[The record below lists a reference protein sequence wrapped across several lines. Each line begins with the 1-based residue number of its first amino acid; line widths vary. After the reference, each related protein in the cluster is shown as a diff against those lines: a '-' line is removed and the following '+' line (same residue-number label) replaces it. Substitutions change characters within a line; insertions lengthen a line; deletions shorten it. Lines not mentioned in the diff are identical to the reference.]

1 MRALV
6 TGGGGFLGSAL
17 CRALIARGHEVSS
30 LARGDY
36 PHLRELGVTTVR
48 ADLADAEA
56 VREAAG
62 GCDVVFHVAA
72 KAGVFG
78 KAAEYE
84 VANVTGT
91 ENVLAACRAAGVPRL
106 VHTSSPSVCFD
117 GQDHRNAGN
126 DLPRASE
133 FLADYPRTKAR
144 AEELV
149 LAANSAELATCAL
162 RPHLIFGPGDP
173 HIVPR
178 LVQRA
183 RSGRL
188 RVVGDGNNEVTL
200 CYVDNAAHAHV
211 LAGESLAPGAAHAGQ
226 AYFIGQEEP
235 VQLWPWINELLGGL
249 GIAPVRRRISQ
260 AAAYRLGALLEAI
273 WRTLH
278 LGGEPPMTRFVAAQL
293 ATSHSYDMAPA
304 RRDFG
309 YRELVSGEEALARTL
324 ASLR

>member
-1 MRALV
+1 MKALV

-17 CRALIARGHEVSS
+17 CKSLVARGHEVTS

-36 PHLRELGVTTVR
+36 PHLRQLGVRTVR
-48 ADLADAEA
+48 ADLADREA
-56 VREAAG
+56 VRDATAG
-62 GCDVVFHVAA
+62 CEVVFHVAA

-78 KAAEYE
+78 PDVEYE
-84 VANVTGT
+84 AANVTGT
-91 ENVLAACRAAGVPRL
+91 EHVLAACQENGVPRL

-117 GQDHRNAGN
+117 GSDHRNASN
-126 DLPRASE
+126 DLPLARH
-133 FLADYPRTKAR
+133 FLAAYPRTKAR

-149 LAANSAELATCAL
+149 LRANSAELATCAL

-173 HIVPR
+173 HILPR

-188 RVVGDGNNEVTL
+188 RIVGEGDNEVTL
-200 CYVDNAAHAHV
+200 CFVENAAHAHV
-211 LAGESLAPGAAHAGQ
+211 LAGEALEPGAPHAGR

-235 VQLWPWINELLGGL
+235 VQLWNWINELLAGL
-249 GIAPVRRRISQ
+249 DLPPIRRKISQ
-260 AAAYRLGALLEAI
+260 AGAYRIGAVLEAV
-273 WRTLH
+273 WRALR
-278 LGGEPPMTRFVAAQL
+278 LGGEPPMTRFVATQL

-309 YRELVSGEEALARTL
+309 YQPLVSSEEALSRTL
-324 ASLR
+324 AALR